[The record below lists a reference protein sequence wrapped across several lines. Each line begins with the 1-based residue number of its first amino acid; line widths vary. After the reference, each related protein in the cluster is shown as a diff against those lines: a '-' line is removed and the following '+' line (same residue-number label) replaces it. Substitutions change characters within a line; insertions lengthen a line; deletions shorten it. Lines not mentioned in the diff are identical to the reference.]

1 MHKTAPRPVTLIVR
15 AILAGAPVLALPV
28 ATLHAQAVE
37 SAMKFELPAGDAE
50 QTLRTFSIQS
60 GVQVLLS
67 TDVVSGV
74 QTNAVSGEYEPQDA
88 ARRMLEGTP
97 LQLVRDQASGI
108 YRVEKIAGDSLPDL
122 ASLSDADDD
131 GDVELDMVTVSASRT
146 PMSLR
151 YASSAVS
158 VVSMEDLELQQVDD
172 LRSSLTQVPGIT
184 VSNTGAFG
192 GQSAVFIRGAYPQH
206 TLFLVDGIRLND
218 SVATA
223 NNFIGGADLGGID
236 RMEVL
241 RGPQSTMYGSAAM
254 GGVILMNTARGKPGF
269 ESELNLTGGSFDT
282 RAGGLSVRGG
292 DGRLGYSASV
302 SRHYTMN
309 DLPDNWYRNWSY
321 SGRLSFE
328 ATDDLEIGATFRG
341 QDGKSSTTGSRFSYS
356 PGVAYTGTY
365 LGTVY
370 ADWRSSETISTRVVA
385 AAHKRVYDWDAG
397 SYVSEQDN
405 FRRIVD
411 WQTTWKPLKTVDV
424 VVGGNYEDSEYS
436 INDEESTDTIVSGF
450 VSGVYRVTNTLT
462 VNSGLRY
469 DDYETVGSSTTWK
482 AGMAWMVMPE
492 TKLRATYGTGFAA
505 PSSSHRYGVPAWG
518 QAANP
523 DIKPEESK
531 GWDIGVDH
539 TVLGGMYTVSAT
551 YFKNKFTNLID
562 WQYTNLDT
570 WEGIYA
576 NRSKAST
583 EGVELGVSIEP
594 VYWWNVRLGYTYL
607 KAKDDLTGDRLNRR
621 PRNSI
626 DVSSWVQIMPRW
638 TAGFGVKS
646 VNNRLESGSRV
657 DDYAVARVYTSYEVS
672 DAFTVK
678 LRMENALDKKY
689 DEVYGYEAL
698 PRGVFGSV
706 EVRF

>member
-1 MHKTAPRPVTLIVR
+1 MHKTAPRPLSLVVR
-15 AILAGAPVLALPV
+15 AILGAPVLAALPL
-28 ATLHAQAVE
+28 ATLQAQAVE

-67 TDVVSGV
+67 TDLVSGV

-88 ARRMLEGTP
+88 ARRMLEGTS

-108 YRVEKIAGDSLPDL
+108 YSVEKVAGYSLPDT
-122 ASLSDADDD
+122 ASDDSG
-131 GDVELDMVTVSASRT
+131 GDVELDMVTVSASRS

-158 VVSMEDLELQQVDD
+158 VVSLDDLALQQVDD

-192 GQSAVFIRGAYPQH
+192 GRSAVFIRGAYPQH

-218 SVATA
+218 SAA
-223 NNFIGGADLGGID
+223 SADNFIGGADLGGID

-254 GGVILMNTARGKPGF
+254 GGVILMNTAKGKPGF
-269 ESELNLTGGSFDT
+269 ESQLNLTGGSFDT
-282 RAGGLSVRGG
+282 RTGGLSVRGG

-302 SRHYTMN
+302 SRYYTLN
-309 DLPDNWYRNWSY
+309 DQPNNWYRNWSY

-328 ATDDLEIGATFRG
+328 ATEDLELGVTFRG
-341 QDGKSSTTGSRFSYS
+341 QDGKNSTEGSRFSYS
-356 PGVAYTGTY
+356 PGVAETGMY

-370 ADWRSSETISTRVVA
+370 ADWRSSDTVTTRLVGA
-385 AAHKRVYDWDAG
+385 IHKRTYDWLAG
-397 SYVSEQDN
+397 SGSASFQEND
-405 FRRIVD
+405 RKIVD
-411 WQTTWKPLKTVDV
+411 WQTTWKPLRSVDV

-436 INDEESTDTIVSGF
+436 ISGLVSNDTIYSGF

-469 DDYETVGSSTTWK
+469 DDFDTVGASTTWK

-523 DIKPEESK
+523 DIKPEKSK

-551 YFKNKFTNLID
+551 YFKNKFTDLID
-562 WQYTNLDT
+562 WQYTNMET
-570 WEGIYA
+570 WEGIYT

-583 EGVELGVSIEP
+583 EGVELGVSVEP

-607 KAKDDLTGDRLNRR
+607 KAQDDLTGARLNRR

-626 DVSSWVQIMPRW
+626 DVSSWVEIMPRW
-638 TAGFGVKS
+638 TAGFGLKS
-646 VNNRLESGSRV
+646 VNNRLESGSRFQ
-657 DDYAVARVYTSYEVS
+657 DYSVARVYTSYDVNDS
-672 DAFTVK
+672 FTVK

>member
-1 MHKTAPRPVTLIVR
+1 MQKITPRPLALVVR
-15 AILAGAPVLALPV
+15 AILGVPLVALPV
-28 ATLHAQAVE
+28 ATLQAQAVE
-37 SAMKFELPAGDAE
+37 SAIKFDLPAGDAE
-50 QTLRTFSIQS
+50 QTLRAFSIQC

-67 TDVVSGV
+67 TEVVSGV
-74 QTNAVSGEYEPQDA
+74 RTKAVSGEFEPQDA
-88 ARRMLEGTP
+88 ARRMLEGTS

-108 YRVEKIAGDSLPDL
+108 YRVEKSASYNLPGT
-122 ASLSDADDD
+122 ADAR
-131 GDVELDMVTVSASRT
+131 DVELEIVTVSASRT
-146 PMSLR
+146 PQALR

-158 VVSMEDLELQQVDD
+158 VVSLEEMALQQVED
-172 LRSSLTQVPGIT
+172 LRSSLSQQPGIT

-192 GQSAVFIRGAYPQH
+192 GQSAVYIRGAYPQH
-206 TLFLVDGIRLND
+206 TLFIVDGVRLND
-218 SVATA
+218 SAATY

-254 GGVILMNTARGKPGF
+254 GGVILMNTARGKDGF
-269 ESELNLTGGSFDT
+269 TGGANVTGGTFDT
-282 RAGGLSVRGG
+282 RAGAVSARGG
-292 DGRLGYSASV
+292 DGRLGYSAAV
-302 SRHYTMN
+302 NRYYTMN

-328 ATDDLEIGATFRG
+328 ATEDLEFGATFRG
-341 QDGKSSTTGSRFSYS
+341 QEGKNSTTGSRFNYS
-356 PGVAYTGTY
+356 PGVADTATY

-370 ADWRSSETISTRVVA
+370 ADWQSSATVSTRLIA
-385 AAHKRVYDWDAG
+385 AAHKRTYDWDAG
-397 SYVSEQDN
+397 DGFPSEQVN
-405 FRRIVD
+405 NRKIVD
-411 WQTTWKPLKTVDV
+411 WQTAWKPLGGVDV

-436 INDEESTDTIVSGF
+436 INEELSNDTIVSGF
-450 VSGVYRVTNTLT
+450 VSGVYRVTDTLT
-462 VNSGLRY
+462 LNSGLRY
-469 DDYETVGSSTTWK
+469 DDFDTVGSSTTWK
-482 AGMAWMVMPE
+482 AGMAWMVLPE

-539 TVLGGMYTVSAT
+539 TVLGGLYTVSAT
-551 YFKNKFTNLID
+551 YFKNKFNNLID
-562 WQYTNLDT
+562 WQYTNLAT

-583 EGVELGVSIEP
+583 EGLEMGVSIEP
-594 VYWWNVRLGYTYL
+594 MDWWNVRVGYTYL
-607 KAKDDLTGDRLNRR
+607 TAKDGTTGERLSRR

-626 DVSSWVQIMPRW
+626 DLQSWVEIMPRW
-638 TAGFGVKS
+638 TAGFGVRS
-646 VNNRLESGSRV
+646 VSNKIENGDRM
-657 DDYAVARVYTSYEVS
+657 DDYAVARVYTSYDLT

-678 LRMENALDKKY
+678 LRVENALNKKY
-689 DEVYGYEAL
+689 DEVYGYDAL